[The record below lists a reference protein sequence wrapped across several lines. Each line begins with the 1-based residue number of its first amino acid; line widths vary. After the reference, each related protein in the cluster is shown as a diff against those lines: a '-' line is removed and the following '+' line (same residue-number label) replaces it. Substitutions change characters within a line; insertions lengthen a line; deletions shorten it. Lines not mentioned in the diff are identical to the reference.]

1 MNEVLRLIR
10 FSLLLR
16 LVPSI
21 FGLMAGALRLDVRLF
36 ALGIV
41 STLPSVVALFFVV
54 VLEQRSKAGNTP
66 NIRQVRQLLGWTI
79 VAYAIETVIPI
90 IIVRMLLADGTL
102 PAALESAL
110 VRNGEISLRR
120 VLGAPLVFVLVPTV
134 LGAWV
139 DGRKGWFRWAGAAVL
154 INLVSVGIVLAFD
167 TLGPTLN
174 TATDS
179 APIAISFRRQ
189 IEIGDFMAQS
199 LVVIVVCYFVASLA
213 DQQRREHAQLE
224 EASKALAQQAH
235 VREQL
240 AASRERMNL
249 SRDLHDTVAHTLAA
263 LSVQVNAI
271 GAVMAGEQAAARR
284 ELNVA
289 RELVKDG
296 LENTRRA
303 ISGLRSAEVETFGLS
318 GALQKQVEALAQRT
332 SIQAQFEMD
341 CREPT
346 LSDEA
351 ANTLFRIAQEALNN
365 VERHAQAQH
374 AWVKLACGEREQ
386 AVLTI
391 RDDGVGFDVSDLDDD
406 SDDRD
411 ADRYGLRGMR
421 ERAELIGAHLRLD
434 SVVGRGTTVTVSMK

>member
-21 FGLMAGALRLDVRLF
+21 FGLMAGALRLDARLF
-36 ALGIV
+36 ALGIA
-41 STLPSVVALFFVV
+41 STLPSVIALFFVV
-54 VLEQRSKAGNTP
+54 ALEQRSRSGNTP

-79 VAYAIETVIPI
+79 FAYAIETVIPI
-90 IIVRMLLADGTL
+90 ITFRIMLANGTL

-110 VRNGEISLRR
+110 IQNGEISLRR

-134 LGAWV
+134 LGAWL
-139 DGRKGWFRWAGAAVL
+139 DGRKRWFRWAGAAIL
-154 INLVSVGIVLAFD
+154 INLVSVGIVLTIDA
-167 TLGPTLN
+167 LSPVASS
-174 TATDS
+174 ATTT
-179 APIAISFRRQ
+179 ISFRRQ
-189 IEIGDFMAQS
+189 IEVADFMTQS

-224 EASKALAQQAH
+224 AANTALAQQAH

-271 GAVMAGEQAAARR
+271 GAVMTGEQVAARR
-284 ELNVA
+284 ELSVA

-303 ISGLRSAEVETFGLS
+303 ISGLRAAEVENFGLG
-318 GALQKQVEALAQRT
+318 GALQRQAEALSQRT
-332 SIQAQFEMD
+332 GIQAQFEMA
-341 CREPT
+341 CRESA

-351 ANTLFRIAQEALNN
+351 ANALFRIAQEALNN
-365 VERHAQAQH
+365 VERHSQAQH
-374 AWVKLACGEREQ
+374 AWVQLNCGDHDQ
-386 AVLTI
+386 ATLTI
-391 RDDGVGFDVSDLDDD
+391 RDDGVGFNMAELEDDG
-406 SDDRD
+406 DDHRF
-411 ADRYGLRGMR
+411 GLRGMR

-434 SVVGRGTTVTVSMK
+434 SAAGQGTTVTVSVRS

>member
-1 MNEVLRLIR
+1 
-10 FSLLLR
+10 
-16 LVPSI
+16 
-21 FGLMAGALRLDVRLF
+21 
-36 ALGIV
+36 
-41 STLPSVVALFFVV
+41 
-54 VLEQRSKAGNTP
+54 
-66 NIRQVRQLLGWTI
+66 
-79 VAYAIETVIPI
+79 
-90 IIVRMLLADGTL
+90 MLLANGTL

-110 VRNGEISLRR
+110 IQNSEVSLRR

-154 INLVSVGIVLAFD
+154 INLISVGIVLTIDALSPL
-167 TLGPTLN
+167 TSS
-174 TATDS
+174 ATTTMTT
-179 APIAISFRRQ
+179 ISFRRQ

-224 EASKALAQQAH
+224 EAGKALAQQAH

-271 GAVMAGEQAAARR
+271 GAVIDGEQAAARR

-303 ISGLRSAEVETFGLS
+303 ISGLRAAEVENFGLG
-318 GALQKQVEALAQRT
+318 GALQRQAEALSQRT
-332 SIQAQFEMD
+332 GIRARFEMA
-341 CREPT
+341 CQEPA

-351 ANTLFRIAQEALNN
+351 ANAMFRIAQEALNN
-365 VERHAQAQH
+365 VERHSQAQH
-374 AWVKLACGEREQ
+374 AWVQLNCGEHDH
-386 AVLTI
+386 ATLTI
-391 RDDGVGFDVSDLDDD
+391 RDDGVGFNIAELEDDGDDD
-406 SDDRD
+406 RF
-411 ADRYGLRGMR
+411 GLRGMR

-434 SVVGRGTTVTVSMK
+434 SAAGQGTTVTVSMRT